1 MCTAGKRIFSLIM
14 KTIIVVVILLST
26 TIGMSKR
33 CLAFDEEAVY
43 SVVDRDD
50 VKVPDD
56 IIWKNRRFS
65 TKNSKGEFVKYILK
79 DKILK
84 IYVDN
89 KLIWQ
94 TDRSYFVQDIFVSNI
109 DDDVIKQDARIDGR
123 SKEEIVVLLWKEGRY
138 GHYRPFWVR
147 EDETDYSQHVFVY
160 NIENNKVISRWGSS
174 YMGNEAEKMCF
185 NDGLMFLTHSGE
197 KETAW
202 EWTGFGFEKVE
213 SVDFFVVGD
222 NLLHEP
228 IYVDALKNHDGKFD
242 HIYRKVEK
250 YTKKADF
257 SVINL
262 ETPLVNDPGKYSTY
276 PCFGSPVSVAEA
288 IKKAG
293 FDCVTLSN
301 NHRLDKGKTGVDE
314 TLEAIQKYDL
324 LHVGSMDEKPY
335 LLVKRHGIVFA
346 LMNYTYGTNG
356 IKPPKEYEKAVNYL
370 TDEEQIRKD
379 IRTAKEN
386 SDFVIVFPHWG
397 TEYATAPDTYQ
408 KKWRDVFYDEGVD
421 VVCGTH
427 PHVIQPYE
435 LYKKEGRDKDMLI
448 YYSLGNYIS
457 ANGRKDH
464 NSGGFAFFSVEP
476 TSKGPILSKYN
487 FVKSETMF
495 RARDYY
501 SKD

>member
-1 MCTAGKRIFSLIM
+1 MYTAGRKPYSLIIKM
-14 KTIIVVVILLST
+14 LIVVAILFVT
-26 TIGMSKR
+26 TICTYKR
-33 CLAFDEEAVY
+33 CLALDEESIY
-43 SVVDRDD
+43 SVVDREE

-56 IIWKNRRFS
+56 IIWKDKRFS
-65 TKNSKGEFVKYILK
+65 TKNNKGEFVKYILK
-79 DKILK
+79 DKTLK
-84 IYVDN
+84 IYVDD
-89 KLIWQ
+89 KLFWQ

-109 DDDVIKQDARIDGR
+109 DDENVIKQDARIDGR

-138 GHYRPFWVR
+138 GHHRPFWVH

-160 NIENNKVISRWGSS
+160 NIENNKVVSRWGSS

-185 NDGLMFLTHSGE
+185 DDGLMFLTHGGGR
-197 KETAW
+197 ETAW
-202 EWTGFGFEKVE
+202 EWTGFGFEKID
-213 SVDFFVVGD
+213 SVDFFIAGD

-228 IYVDALKNHDGKFD
+228 IYVDALNNHDGKFE
-242 HIYRKVEK
+242 HIYKRAEK

-257 SVINL
+257 SIINL
-262 ETPLVNDPGKYSTY
+262 ETPLVNDPKRYSTY

-314 TLEAIQKYDL
+314 TLNAIRKYSL
-324 LHVGSMDEKPY
+324 LHVGSMDDKPY

-356 IKPPKEYEKAVNYL
+356 IRPPKGYEKAVNYL

-379 IRTAKEN
+379 IRDAREN

-397 TEYATAPDTYQ
+397 TEYATSPDAYQ

-435 LYKKEGRDKDMLI
+435 LYQKEEGNREMLI

-464 NSGGFAFFSVEP
+464 NSGGFAIFSVEP
-476 TSKGPILSKYN
+476 ASNGPRISKYD
-487 FVKSETMF
+487 FVKTETMF
-495 RARDYY
+495 RARDY
-501 SKD
+501 